1 MSLQIGTQQYSDFRV
16 SHVGRIRG
24 KYGFRIYLTYSDGKT
39 KEQMRSGFVSKREAQ
54 RTRDKTVA
62 LLASHE
68 YVTEK
73 HVKTGDYLIAWL
85 EQVKKT
91 DLRYNSYKSYANAI
105 RHISRHIGKIRISD
119 LQRSHIME
127 LYKKVCGTSR
137 AVAENV
143 KAIMSMAL
151 DDASKMGY
159 VAVNIALDVSLP
171 PVQKMEKARAT
182 RIFSVEQLVV
192 LLHAAEETSIRTQV
206 YFAALLG
213 LRIGEINGLK
223 YEDIDFARKVLWV
236 RRQMGK
242 VMIEGETDIAS
253 KQELPPKTA
262 AGYRCMDLPQIIL
275 EMIVAQR
282 STYESDRRKYGAGFN
297 DVDYIVCSRKGEPR
311 SRGYHAGIYKKL
323 LQSCGLPHISF
334 HGLRRTYATLLLK
347 NDANMKT
354 VANALGHASADTT
367 IDHYGEMSGIV
378 DGYAEYIEAYVENV
392 LPGHRI
398 EEHNSLRVKDIEAF
412 ITELSLDELG
422 E

>member
-143 KAIMSMAL
+143 KSIMSVAL

-159 VAVNIALDVSLP
+159 VAVNVALDVSLP
-171 PVQKMEKARAT
+171 PEQKMKKVRTT

-192 LLHAAEETSIRTQV
+192 LLHAAEETSIHAQV
-206 YFAALLG
+206 HFAALLG
-213 LRIGEINGLK
+213 LRIGEINGLR

-242 VMIEGETDIAS
+242 AMIEGETDIAS
-253 KQELPPKTA
+253 KQELPPKTS
-262 AGYRCMDLPQIIL
+262 AGYRCLDLPQIVL

-282 STYESDRRKYGAGFN
+282 RSYESNRRKYGADFH
-297 DVDYIVCSRKGEPR
+297 DMDYIICSRKGAPR
-311 SRGYHAGIYKKL
+311 SRGYHTEIYKNL
-323 LQSCGLPHISF
+323 LQNCRFPHISF

-347 NDANMKT
+347 NDTNMKT
-354 VANALGHASADTT
+354 VANALGHTSADTT

-378 DGYAEYIEAYVENV
+378 DGYAGYIQSYVENV
-392 LPGHRI
+392 LPDHR
-398 EEHNSLRVKDIEAF
+398 EGEHDFLKVKDIEAY
-412 ITELSLDELG
+412 IVELSL
-422 E
+422 